1 MTAKN
6 FRAFLLLSGAL
17 VVAGAAA
24 DVWLLD
30 RPLPVV
36 QRKLK
41 DSPPT
46 TITQAQLEAL
56 LGRIAPALSSEMRSR
71 LGEAVLLEANRAGYD
86 PLFVLAMVSVES
98 GFHMQATSE
107 RGARGLVQIMP
118 STFAWISARE
128 PDVGGDDY
136 ETGQD
141 PVVDVRLA
149 VRYFRWLERRF
160 GSRDD
165 ALMAYN
171 AGPKRLR
178 QYKLVDEIPDRIK
191 EYPRRV
197 KREYTRFV
205 GLLASNSPVE
215 GSEVLLAR
223 AQSSKPV
230 LTVQR

>member
-1 MTAKN
+1 MKAKTL
-6 FRAFLLLSGAL
+6 RGFLVLSAGL
-17 VVAGAAA
+17 VIAGAAA

-30 RPLPVV
+30 RPLPAAG
-36 QRKLK
+36 RKLK

-46 TITQAQLEAL
+46 TITEAQLDAL
-56 LGRIAPALSSEMRSR
+56 LTRVAPSLPQDMREK

-86 PLFVLAMVSVES
+86 PLFVLALVSVES
-98 GFHMQATSE
+98 SFRMQATSD
-107 RGARGLVQIMP
+107 RGARGLVQMKP

-178 QYKLVDEIPDRIK
+178 QYKLVDEIPERIK

-205 GLLASNSPVE
+205 GILGGREEN
-215 GSEVLLAR
+215 EVLLAR
-223 AQSSKPV
+223 AQSEKAEQ
-230 LTVQR
+230 TAQR

>member
-1 MTAKN
+1 MKAKN
-6 FRAFLLLSGAL
+6 LRGFLVLSAGL
-17 VVAGAAA
+17 VIGGAAA

-30 RPLPVV
+30 RPLPAAV
-36 QRKLK
+36 RKLK

-46 TITQAQLEAL
+46 TLTQAQLDAL
-56 LGRIAPALSSEMRSR
+56 LTRVAPALPSEMREK
-71 LGEAVLLEANRAGYD
+71 LGEAVMLEANRAGYD
-86 PLFVLAMVSVES
+86 PLFVLALVSVES
-98 GFHMQATSE
+98 SFRMQATSE
-107 RGARGLVQIMP
+107 RGARGLVQMKP

-149 VRYFRWLERRF
+149 VRYFRWLEKRF

-178 QYKLVDEIPDRIK
+178 QYKQVDDIPDRVR
-191 EYPRRV
+191 EYPRRI
-197 KREYTRFV
+197 KREYARFV
-205 GLLASNSPVE
+205 QILGGGHE
-215 GSEVLLAR
+215 ETGEVLLAR
-223 AQSSKPV
+223 AQSAQGV
-230 LTVQR
+230 QTVQR

>member
-1 MTAKN
+1 MKAKN
-6 FRAFLLLSGAL
+6 FRGFLVLLAGL
-17 VVAGAAA
+17 VIAGAAA

-30 RPLPVV
+30 RPLPAAG
-36 QRKLK
+36 RKLK
-41 DSPPT
+41 DSPST
-46 TITQAQLEAL
+46 ALTQPQLEAL
-56 LGRIAPALSSEMRSR
+56 LGRVAPALPAEMREK

-86 PLFVLAMVSVES
+86 PLFVLALVSVES
-98 GFHMQATSE
+98 GFRMQATSE
-107 RGARGLVQIMP
+107 RGARGLVQMKP

-178 QYKLVDEIPDRIK
+178 EYKLVDEIPERIK

-197 KREYTRFV
+197 KREYARFV
-205 GLLASNSPVE
+205 HVAGE
-215 GSEVLLAR
+215 GREESGQVLLAR
-223 AQSSKPV
+223 AQSAHAV
-230 LTVQR
+230 RTAQR

>member
-1 MTAKN
+1 
-6 FRAFLLLSGAL
+6 
-17 VVAGAAA
+17 
-24 DVWLLD
+24 
-30 RPLPVV
+30 
-36 QRKLK
+36 
-41 DSPPT
+41 
-46 TITQAQLEAL
+46 
-56 LGRIAPALSSEMRSR
+56 MREK
-71 LGEAVLLEANRAGYD
+71 LGEAILLEANRAGYD
-86 PLFVLAMVSVES
+86 PLFVLALVSVES
-98 GFHMQATSE
+98 GFRMQATSE
-107 RGARGLVQIMP
+107 RGARGLVQMKP

-178 QYKLVDEIPDRIK
+178 EYKLVDEIPERIK

-197 KREYTRFV
+197 KREYARFV
-205 GLLASNSPVE
+205 HVAGDGREES
-215 GSEVLLAR
+215 GQVLLAR
-223 AQSSKPV
+223 AQSAHA
-230 LTVQR
+230 VQTAQR

>member
-1 MTAKN
+1 MKAKTL
-6 FRAFLLLSGAL
+6 RGFLVLSAGL
-17 VVAGAAA
+17 VIAGAAA

-30 RPLPVV
+30 RPLPAAG
-36 QRKLK
+36 RKLK

-46 TITQAQLEAL
+46 TITQAQLDAL
-56 LGRIAPALSSEMRSR
+56 LTRVAPSLPQDMREK

-86 PLFVLAMVSVES
+86 PLFVLALVSVES
-98 GFHMQATSE
+98 GFRMQATSE
-107 RGARGLVQIMP
+107 RGARGLVQMKP

-178 QYKLVDEIPDRIK
+178 QYKLVDEIPERIK

-205 GLLASNSPVE
+205 GILGGREEN
-215 GSEVLLAR
+215 EVLLAR
-223 AQSSKPV
+223 VQSEKAEQTAQ
-230 LTVQR
+230 R

>member
-1 MTAKN
+1 MKAKN
-6 FRAFLLLSGAL
+6 LRGFLVLSAVL
-17 VVAGAAA
+17 VIAGAAG

-30 RPLPVV
+30 RPLPAAG
-36 QRKLK
+36 RKLK

-46 TITQAQLEAL
+46 ALTQVQLDAL
-56 LGRIAPALSSEMRSR
+56 LDKIAPALPSEMREK
-71 LGEAVLLEANRAGYD
+71 LAEAVLLEANRAGYD
-86 PLFVLAMVSVES
+86 PLFVLALVSVES
-98 GFHMQATSE
+98 GFRMQATSE
-107 RGARGLVQIMP
+107 RGARGLLQMKP

-178 QYKLVDEIPDRIK
+178 EYKLVDEIPERIK

-197 KREYTRFV
+197 KREYARFV
-205 GLLASNSPVE
+205 QVLGGRE
-215 GSEVLLAR
+215 GNEILLAR
-223 AQSSKPV
+223 
-230 LTVQR
+230 VQGS

>member
-1 MTAKN
+1 MKAKN
-6 FRAFLLLSGAL
+6 LRGFLVLSAGL
-17 VVAGAAA
+17 VIAGAAA

-30 RPLPVV
+30 RSLPAAE
-36 QRKLK
+36 RRLK

-46 TITQAQLEAL
+46 ALTEAQLEAL
-56 LGRIAPALSSEMRSR
+56 LAKVAPALSVETREK
-71 LGEAVLLEANRAGYD
+71 LGQAVLLEANRAGYD
-86 PLFVLAMVSVES
+86 PLFVLALVSVES
-98 GFHMQATSE
+98 GFRMQATSE
-107 RGARGLVQIMP
+107 RGARGLVQMKP

-178 QYKLVDEIPDRIK
+178 QYKLVDEIPERIK
-191 EYPRRV
+191 EYPRRI
-197 KREYTRFV
+197 KRDYARFV
-205 GLLASNSPVE
+205 QVLGGVREE
-215 GSEVLLAR
+215 GGVVLLAR
-223 AQSSKPV
+223 AQSAQG
-230 LTVQR
+230 LQTVQR

>member
-1 MTAKN
+1 MKAKN
-6 FRAFLLLSGAL
+6 FRGFLVLSAGL
-17 VVAGAAA
+17 VIAGAAA

-30 RPLPVV
+30 RPLPAAG
-36 QRKLK
+36 RKLK
-41 DSPPT
+41 DSPST
-46 TITQAQLEAL
+46 TLSQAQLEAL
-56 LGRIAPALSSEMRSR
+56 LGRVAPALPAEMREK

-86 PLFVLAMVSVES
+86 PLFVLALVSVES
-98 GFHMQATSE
+98 GFRMQATSE
-107 RGARGLVQIMP
+107 RGARGLVQMKP

-149 VRYFRWLERRF
+149 VRYFHWLERRF

-178 QYKLVDEIPDRIK
+178 EYKLVDEIPERIK

-197 KREYTRFV
+197 KREYARFV
-205 GLLASNSPVE
+205 HVLGDGREES
-215 GSEVLLAR
+215 GQVLLAR
-223 AQSSKPV
+223 AQSAQGV
-230 LTVQR
+230 RTAQR

>member
-1 MTAKN
+1 MKAKN
-6 FRAFLLLSGAL
+6 LRGFLVLSAGL
-17 VVAGAAA
+17 VIAGAAA

-30 RPLPVV
+30 RPLPVAG
-36 QRKLK
+36 RKLK

-46 TITQAQLEAL
+46 ALTEAQLEAL
-56 LGRIAPALSSEMRSR
+56 LAKIAPALPSEMRQK

-86 PLFVLAMVSVES
+86 PLFVLALVSVES
-98 GFHMQATSE
+98 GFRMQATSE
-107 RGARGLVQIMP
+107 RGARGLVQMKP

-178 QYKLVDEIPDRIK
+178 EYKLVDEIPERIK
-191 EYPRRV
+191 EYPRRI
-197 KREYTRFV
+197 KREYARFGQVLV
-205 GLLASNSPVE
+205 GSREE

-223 AQSSKPV
+223 AQSAQGV
-230 LTVQR
+230 QTVQR

>member
-1 MTAKN
+1 MKAKTL
-6 FRAFLLLSGAL
+6 RGFLVLSAGL
-17 VVAGAAA
+17 VIAGAAA

-30 RPLPVV
+30 RPLPAAG
-36 QRKLK
+36 RKLK

-46 TITQAQLEAL
+46 TLTQAQLDAL
-56 LGRIAPALSSEMRSR
+56 LARVAPNLPSEMREK

-86 PLFVLAMVSVES
+86 PLFVLALVSVES
-98 GFHMQATSE
+98 GFRMQATSE
-107 RGARGLVQIMP
+107 RGARGLVQMKP

-178 QYKLVDEIPDRIK
+178 QYKLVDEIPERIK

-205 GLLASNSPVE
+205 QILG
-215 GSEVLLAR
+215 GSEENEVLLAR
-223 AQSSKPV
+223 AQSEKAEQ
-230 LTVQR
+230 TAQR

>member
-1 MTAKN
+1 MAQN
-6 FRAFLLLSGAL
+6 LRGFLVLSAGL
-17 VVAGAAA
+17 VIAGAAA

-30 RPLPVV
+30 RPLPAAE
-36 QRKLK
+36 RKLK

-46 TITQAQLEAL
+46 TLSQAQLDAL
-56 LGRIAPALSSEMRSR
+56 LTRVAPALPSNMREK

-86 PLFVLAMVSVES
+86 PLFVLALVSVES
-98 GFHMQATSE
+98 GFRMQATSE
-107 RGARGLVQIMP
+107 RGARGLVQMKP

-178 QYKLVDEIPDRIK
+178 EYKLVDEIPERIK

-197 KREYTRFV
+197 KRDYARFV
-205 GLLASNSPVE
+205 RVLNGGREES
-215 GSEVLLAR
+215 GEVLLAR
-223 AQSSKPV
+223 AQNAQGV

>member
-1 MTAKN
+1 MKAQKL
-6 FRAFLLLSGAL
+6 RGFLVLSVGL
-17 VVAGAAA
+17 VIAGAAT

-30 RPLPVV
+30 RPLPATE
-36 QRKLK
+36 RKLK

-46 TITQAQLEAL
+46 ALTEPQLEAL
-56 LGRIAPALSSEMRSR
+56 LARIAPALPLEMREK
-71 LGEAVLLEANRAGYD
+71 LGEAVFLEANRAGYD
-86 PLFVLAMVSVES
+86 PLFVLALVSVES
-98 GFHMQATSE
+98 SFRLQATSE
-107 RGARGLVQIMP
+107 RGARGLVQMKP

-178 QYKLVDEIPDRIK
+178 QYKLVDEIPERVK
-191 EYPRRV
+191 EYPRRI
-197 KREYTRFV
+197 KREYARFV
-205 GLLASNSPVE
+205 QVLGGARE
-215 GSEVLLAR
+215 RGGEVLLAR
-223 AQSSKPV
+223 AQSPQGMQAI
-230 LTVQR
+230 QR

>member
-1 MTAKN
+1 MKAKTL
-6 FRAFLLLSGAL
+6 RGFLVLSVGL
-17 VVAGAAA
+17 VIAGAAA

-30 RPLPVV
+30 RPLPAAG
-36 QRKLK
+36 RKLK

-46 TITQAQLEAL
+46 TITQAQLDAL
-56 LGRIAPALSSEMRSR
+56 LTRVAPSLPQDMREK

-86 PLFVLAMVSVES
+86 PLFVLALVSVES
-98 GFHMQATSE
+98 GFRMQATSD
-107 RGARGLVQIMP
+107 RGARGLVQMKP

-165 ALMAYN
+165 ALMAYT

-178 QYKLVDEIPDRIK
+178 QYKLVDEIPERIK

-197 KREYTRFV
+197 KREYSRFV
-205 GLLASNSPVE
+205 QVLGGREEN
-215 GSEVLLAR
+215 EVLLAR
-223 AQSSKPV
+223 AQSEKAEQ
-230 LTVQR
+230 TAQR

>member
-1 MTAKN
+1 MKAKTL
-6 FRAFLLLSGAL
+6 RGFLVLSAGL
-17 VVAGAAA
+17 VIAGAAA

-30 RPLPVV
+30 RPLPAAG
-36 QRKLK
+36 RKLK

-46 TITQAQLEAL
+46 TLTQAQLDAL
-56 LGRIAPALSSEMRSR
+56 LARVAPALPPEMREK

-86 PLFVLAMVSVES
+86 PLFVLALVSVES
-98 GFHMQATSE
+98 GFRMQATSE
-107 RGARGLVQIMP
+107 RGARGLVQMKP

-171 AGPKRLR
+171 AGPRRLR

-191 EYPRRV
+191 EYPRRI
-197 KREYTRFV
+197 KREYVRFV
-205 GLLASNSPVE
+205 QILGGREEN
-215 GSEVLLAR
+215 EVLLAR
-223 AQSSKPV
+223 AQSEKA
-230 LTVQR
+230 LQTAQR

>member
-1 MTAKN
+1 MRAKN
-6 FRAFLLLSGAL
+6 FRGFLVLSAGL
-17 VVAGAAA
+17 VIAGAAA

-30 RPLPVV
+30 RPLPAAG
-36 QRKLK
+36 RKLK
-41 DSPPT
+41 DSPST
-46 TITQAQLEAL
+46 TLSQAQLEAL
-56 LGRIAPALSSEMRSR
+56 LGRVAPALPAEMREK
-71 LGEAVLLEANRAGYD
+71 LGDAVLLEANRAGYD
-86 PLFVLAMVSVES
+86 PLFVLALVSVES
-98 GFHMQATSE
+98 GFRMQATSE
-107 RGARGLVQIMP
+107 RGARGLVQMKP

-178 QYKLVDEIPDRIK
+178 EYKLVDEIPERIK

-197 KREYTRFV
+197 KREYARFV
-205 GLLASNSPVE
+205 HVLGDGREES
-215 GSEVLLAR
+215 GQVLLAR
-223 AQSSKPV
+223 AQSAQG
-230 LTVQR
+230 LRTAQR

>member
-1 MTAKN
+1 MKAKN
-6 FRAFLLLSGAL
+6 LRGFLLLSAAIVIG
-17 VVAGAAA
+17 GAAA

-30 RPLPVV
+30 RPLPVAP
-36 QRKLK
+36 RKLK

-46 TITQAQLEAL
+46 TLTKAQLDGL
-56 LGRIAPALSSEMRSR
+56 LARVAPALPEQMRDR
-71 LGEAVLLEANRAGYD
+71 LGDAILLEANRAGYD
-86 PLFVLAMVSVES
+86 PLFVLALVSVES
-98 GFHMQATSE
+98 GFHMQAMSE

-128 PDVGGDDY
+128 PDIGGDDY

-141 PVVDVRLA
+141 PVIDVRLA
-149 VRYFRWLERRF
+149 VRYFHWLERRF

-171 AGPKRLR
+171 AGPRRLR
-178 QYKLVDEIPDRIK
+178 QYKLLDEIPDRIR

-205 GLLASNSPVE
+205 EILATSRDESRE
-215 GSEVLLAR
+215 ILLAR
-223 AQSSKPV
+223 APSSKSAEV
-230 LTVQR
+230 VQR

>member
-1 MTAKN
+1 MKAQKL
-6 FRAFLLLSGAL
+6 RGFLALSAG
-17 VVAGAAA
+17 VVIAGAAA

-30 RPLPVV
+30 RPLPVTE
-36 QRKLK
+36 RKFK

-46 TITQAQLEAL
+46 TITEAQLGTL
-56 LGRIAPALSSEMRSR
+56 LARIAPALPPEMREK

-86 PLFVLAMVSVES
+86 PLFVLALVSVES
-98 GFHMQATSE
+98 SFRMQATSE
-107 RGARGLVQIMP
+107 RGARGLVQMKP

-178 QYKLVDEIPDRIK
+178 EYKLVDEIPERIK

-197 KREYTRFV
+197 KRDYARFV
-205 GLLASNSPVE
+205 RVLNGGREES
-215 GSEVLLAR
+215 GEVLLAR
-223 AQSSKPV
+223 AQNAQGV